1 MDYETQWTTSSRNDL
16 LLTKVMSY
24 SRFFNFIKPLSVLH
38 CYFCCC
44 VFFTHHSNAPGL
56 HLEPFS
62 YFMLSILKWS
72 MSLLCFSYHLYTNE
86 YLKLYLVVYLFTEL
100 QIEIQKASQRSP
112 LGLFIG
118 ISGIYPVN
126 KARNLTHPLFL
137 FSLIVLSRNHVYS
150 ISQLH
155 LLSTLSLLS
164 TY

>member
-24 SRFFNFIKPLSVLH
+24 SRFSTSSNLYLSCTVI
-38 CYFCCC
+38 F
-44 VFFTHHSNAPGL
+44 VVAFFFTHYSNAPGL

-62 YFMLSILKWS
+62 YFMLSIFKWS
-72 MSLLCFSYHLYTNE
+72 MSFLSFSYHLYTNE

-100 QIEIQKASQRSP
+100 QTETQKASQSSP

-118 ISGIYPVN
+118 ISEIYPVN
-126 KARNLTHPLFL
+126 KARNLTYPLFL

-164 TY
+164 AY